1 MSVNC
6 LRNIISLSLSDIFW
20 QAVKKTKYGLLL
32 AEKMVKKGITK
43 SVKMVYNNEK
53 LAGQA

>member
-1 MSVNC
+1 
-6 LRNIISLSLSDIFW
+6 
-20 QAVKKTKYGLLL
+20 LLL

-53 LAGQA
+53 LAGQAKLKLEYRVRRRAKKDEI